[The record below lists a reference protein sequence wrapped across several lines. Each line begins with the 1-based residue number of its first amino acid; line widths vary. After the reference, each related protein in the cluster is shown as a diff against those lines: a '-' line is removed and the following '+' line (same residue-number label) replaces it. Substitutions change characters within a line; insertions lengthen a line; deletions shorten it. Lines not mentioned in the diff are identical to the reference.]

1 MPKVLLGTTN
11 PSKREKL
18 AWLFADL
25 NSFELVD
32 LKDLNLDID
41 IEENGKSFEENA
53 AIKAIAYS
61 LAYDGLA
68 VSSDGGVTIP
78 VLGDNWD
85 GLLTHRFAGADATEE
100 DRLEAIIK
108 IMEPYQGEDRMVLW
122 NEAIAL
128 AYKGKLIFSFLR
140 SGEKGYLLDKY
151 NKDRTMPGFWLASL
165 WLCPSFNKTYS
176 DLSTEERNYQDFT
189 WSKIIEKFQTL
200 LKEKIL

>member
-18 AWLFADL
+18 AWLFAGLD
-25 NSFELVD
+25 SFALVD
-32 LKDLNLDID
+32 LKDLNLDINV
-41 IEENGKSFEENA
+41 EENGESFEENA
-53 AIKAIAYS
+53 VIKALAYS
-61 LAYDGLA
+61 LAFDGLA
-68 VSSDGGVTIP
+68 VSSDGGATIP

-108 IMEPYQGEDRMVLW
+108 IMKPYQGEDRIVLW

-151 NKDRTMPGFWLASL
+151 NKDRIMPGFWLASL

-176 DLSTEERNYQDFT
+176 DLSTEERNHQDFT